1 MNENKLNDAQLDAVS
16 GGSWKITEAEAAMA
30 GLTLRNEDGTAGEFG
45 YLWNSGD
52 YYWNGQKVDP
62 NQAEAIVVFVKK
74 NGYRPKTVEEAV
86 NAHRK
91 NYTPSF

>member
-1 MNENKLNDAQLDAVS
+1 MSENKIKDEHLDAVS

-45 YLWNSGD
+45 YLWNTGD

-62 NQAEAIVVFVKK
+62 TQAEAIVVFVKK
-74 NGYRPKTVEEAV
+74 NGYRPQTVEEAV
-86 NAHRK
+86 NAYHK